1 MLFSR
6 ALSLFPQTF
15 DQLVPLEM
23 RLLVAV
29 VVLLLLRHTYGLIC
43 FVLGVPENW
52 LVLLIKIL
60 AKRF

>member
-23 RLLVAV
+23 RLLVVV

-52 LVLLIKIL
+52 LALLIKIMT
-60 AKRF
+60 KRS